1 MAHRLLA
8 LTLIYFVFIVCTFLY
23 VNGETMN
30 SMQSGQTQDLNGFDF
45 RQPAMYNR
53 YNMGRGAA
61 YSMRVHKGPQLEA

>member
-30 SMQSGQTQDLNGFDF
+30 SMQSGQT
-45 RQPAMYNR
+45 P
-53 YNMGRGAA
+53 
-61 YSMRVHKGPQLEA
+61 GPRTLMALILGNPQCIIGIIWVEELPTL